1 VASYNAANTAI
12 PEEERSYFDGGYFAY
27 IGYSILVAFVT
38 IITLG
43 IAYPWM
49 CCLFERWKAK
59 HTVVCG
65 KRMYFDGTG
74 LQLVGKY
81 LLWGFLSVITFGIYS
96 LWMSISMRKWIAKH
110 THYQGEEDNNSY
122 FDGGVLGMFGTNL
135 LSIIVLAVPLV
146 GFAWSSIIKRRWE
159 TNHTVVDS
167 RRLIFVGTV
176 GSLFVKKLVWGLLTG
191 ITFGIYGLFVPVK
204 EMRWETEN
212 TIDNEH
218 TTQEMIA
225 RGEYRAS
232 VHADAAAFK
241 ASKVEDDMECI
252 KAGITDTMAEDALL
266 NLANSGV
273 RAAQYTYVT
282 RYSQR
287 QYTLEPYTTLL
298 QAAAQAEY
306 APAMSLYLQTHLV
319 GDSLRAEMLTKAA
332 DKGQIWAIRT
342 RMAELA
348 KEALAMPENKA
359 ALPVLKS
366 AVRYA
371 DLLKESQETLTEAEA
386 ELIKKCVFA
395 IRRIQS
401 KMPPSNRGKIVGIV
415 IGVLVGVPMLI
426 ALIAGA
432 AALLTKSIPSTNGP
446 GFNDGFGS
454 GMVDSND
461 MIGSDDMVGSDD
473 MIGSDSAAAVSP
485 DSGGILDFF
494 SGLFGGND
502 DKLTNG
508 VIGQVPN
515 LPADSDVS
523 IAPDAGVSVQ
533 PGISDFWKRFV
544 SQMETDGCVVTMV
557 DTASDG
563 TVKYEITCNQYFWS
577 SLHYV
582 EVLQTA
588 DGLERLSLWGVRVYE
603 PDSPD
608 PTMNQIQWESII
620 RVIYKELGLGSYE
633 GITPYN
639 ANGEHSETYGEWI
652 FRYSNN
658 DQEVRVTV
666 SK

>member
-1 VASYNAANTAI
+1 MANYNTANTAI

-27 IGYSILVAFVT
+27 IGYTLLVAFVSV
-38 IITLG
+38 ITLG

-49 CCLFERWKAK
+49 CCLFQKWKAK

-81 LLWGFLSVITFGIYS
+81 LLWWLLSVITFGIYG
-96 LWMSISMRKWIAKH
+96 LWMSISMKKWITKH

-135 LSIIVLAVPLV
+135 LATLVLAVPFV

-159 TNHTVVDS
+159 SSHTVVDS
-167 RRLIFVGTV
+167 RRHIFVGSV
-176 GSLFVKKLVWGLLTG
+176 GNLFVKKLLWGLLTG

-204 EMRWETEN
+204 EIRWETEN

-225 RGEYRAS
+225 RGEYRAN

-241 ASKVEDDMECI
+241 ACKVEDDMECV
-252 KAGITDTMAEDALL
+252 KAGITDAMAEDALL
-266 NLANSGV
+266 AMANSGV
-273 RAAQYTYVT
+273 RAAQYTYVA

-287 QYTLEPYTTLL
+287 QYTQEPFTSLL
-298 QAAAQAEY
+298 QAAAAAEY

-319 GDSLRAEMLTKAA
+319 EDSARTAMLTKAA

-348 KEALAMPENKA
+348 QEALAMPEDKA

-371 DLLKESQETLTEAEA
+371 DLLRESQEPLTEAEEA
-386 ELIKKCVFA
+386 LIKKCVFA

-415 IGVLVGVPMLI
+415 VGVLVGLPILI

-432 AALLTKSIPSTNGP
+432 AALLTNAIKAPTHAP
-446 GFNDGFGS
+446 GSYDDIGS
-454 GMVDSND
+454 GMV
-461 MIGSDDMVGSDD
+461 SDANGM
-473 MIGSDSAAAVSP
+473 AAAAP
-485 DSGGILDFF
+485 EGNGGILDVF
-494 SGLFGGND
+494 SGLFGGGD
-502 DKLTNG
+502 DKLTNSG
-508 VIGQVPN
+508 MGEMMAPAVDSNMG
-515 LPADSDVS
+515 ADSNGDS
-523 IAPDAGVSVQ
+523 SLQATET
-533 PGISDFWKRFV
+533 SDFWKRFV
-544 SQMETDGCVVTMV
+544 NQMEADDCVLTTV
-557 DTASDG
+557 DTASNG
-563 TVKYEITCNQYFWS
+563 TVKYALTCNQYFWS
-577 SLHYV
+577 SLHYI

-588 DGLERLSLWGVRVYE
+588 DGIEHLSLYGVRVYE

-608 PTMNQIQWESII
+608 PTMNQTQWESII
-620 RVIYKELGLGSYE
+620 RVIYKELGLGDYE
-633 GITPYN
+633 GITPYT
-639 ANGEHSETYGEWI
+639 ANGEHSEAYGQWLLT
-652 FRYSNN
+652 YSNT
-658 DQEVRVTV
+658 DQDVRLTVT
-666 SK
+666 KN